1 VGAIVVSALK
11 RILAA
16 LLLIAAAA
24 TSPQSL
30 VDEFYRTYI
39 PHKPLGLASG
49 KQLARLKPFL
59 STKLIA
65 SINDALAYQKD
76 YEKKNPGD
84 MPPFIEGD
92 FFSSL
97 FEGPSSF
104 KSGAA
109 VAEGDSWNVPVHF
122 KYENVQWDD
131 VVVVKKENGRYVID
145 DVIFGGA
152 GEFNPKGRLSERLA
166 ARNGG

>member
-1 VGAIVVSALK
+1 MK
-11 RILAA
+11 RVLAA
-16 LLLIAAAA
+16 LFLLAA
-24 TSPQSL
+24 TASSPQSL
-30 VDEFYRTYI
+30 VDQFYRTYI
-39 PHKPLGLASG
+39 PHKPAGLASG
-49 KQLARLKPFL
+49 KSLARLKPFL

-65 SINDALAYQKD
+65 SIDAALAYQKD
-76 YEKKNPGD
+76 QEKKNPGD

-104 KSGAA
+104 KSSAA
-109 VAEGDSWNVPVHF
+109 APDGDTWKVPVHF
-122 KYENVQWDD
+122 KYEKVQWDD
-131 VVVVKKENGRYVID
+131 VVIVTKEGGRYVID

-166 ARNGG
+166 QRDE